1 MDTIPA
7 VGTLVHFREGTPQFA
22 KCGDS
27 VYVVEAAPSGEPFS
41 VDEHGTPY
49 VWLVVAADSAKVPS
63 QRRRRSGWVAA
74 LQSVTITEGDAMTV
88 SQIAATEIREGD
100 RILINGSRILV
111 HDVHV
116 NQRDES
122 VMVFGATGN
131 VYLRGTVTVIRFN

>member
-1 MDTIPA
+1 
-7 VGTLVHFREGTPQFA
+7 
-22 KCGDS
+22 
-27 VYVVEAAPSGEPFS
+27 
-41 VDEHGTPY
+41 
-49 VWLVVAADSAKVPS
+49 
-63 QRRRRSGWVAA
+63 
-74 LQSVTITEGDAMTV
+74 MTV